1 MAQEGLSSEVVV
13 LVTLVSVA
21 VGATVKEVIAW
32 IVQLA
37 RRDESKTITFP
48 IPGDN
53 GNGKYVREDLCQA
66 RQQLMD
72 ERFSTASKE
81 RIEIK
86 KVTETALK
94 KLDTLSA
101 HLMGE

>member
-32 IVQLA
+32 IVRLA

-48 IPGDN
+48 IPGD
-53 GNGKYVREDLCQA
+53 NGKYVREDLCQA